1 MKQQRC
7 SQCDDLTGRCEDD
20 TLWVY
25 EGEPLCEEC
34 YEGYPECDKCGY
46 RFDADDLRGYE
57 IEDDDWIRLCE
68 HCRP

>member
-20 TLWVY
+20 TLMVY
-25 EGEPLCEEC
+25 EGDPLCEEC

-46 RFDADDLRGYE
+46 RFIPTELRYYRMDENDGVQ
-57 IEDDDWIRLCE
+57 LCGR
-68 HCRP
+68 CRP